1 MQSHIM
7 KEIIDFDQVPFDYS
21 LCLDNQCPK
30 AASCLHQLV
39 LQSVP
44 ANKDYW
50 NVISPKRLATIKGNC
65 PFFRSSQKARYAKGF
80 MNILDNLP
88 YNKRRSIIGC
98 LIAHFG
104 QRTYYRLRKGE
115 RLLTPDKQQEVL
127 DIISRHEIDT
137 PFEFDAYVED
147 YIW

>member
-1 MQSHIM
+1 M
-7 KEIIDFDQVPFDYS
+7 KEIIDFNQAPFDYA
-21 LCLDNQCPK
+21 LCLNNQCPK

-50 NVISPKRLATIKGNC
+50 NVISPKRLATIKGYC

-88 YNKRRSIIGC
+88 YNKRKYIIIS
-98 LIAHFG
+98 LIAYFG

-115 RLLTPDKQQEVL
+115 RLLAPDKHQEVL
-127 DIISRHEIDT
+127 NIINRHDINTS
-137 PFEFDAYVED
+137 FEFDAYVED
-147 YIW
+147 YIR